1 MIVGSGKEITNIKL
15 RMILRNLPNN
25 FRLACNV
32 HGNLIVL
39 DSEGNYHGY
48 IDVGAELLE
57 VLEETTE

>member
-32 HGNLIVL
+32 RGNLIVL